1 MLCSLFCE
9 EEKKVLA
16 SLFCEE
22 EKKVLASWSGGIRA
36 SGGGEPGC
44 SGDVM
49 HAWCESRGGR
59 RGGGGRGGP
68 GLMNSAAFDLIQRN
82 SNW

>member
-9 EEKKVLA
+9 EEKKVSA

-22 EKKVLASWSGGIRA
+22 EKKVLASWSRGIRA

-44 SGDVM
+44 SGNVA
-49 HAWCESRGGR
+49 HAWCGSREGR
-59 RGGGGRGGP
+59 KGGGVRGGP
-68 GLMNSAAFDLIQRN
+68 GLVNSAAFDLIQRN
-82 SNW
+82 SN